1 MATSLRKTLFSNAL
15 LAAAAL
21 GLGSG
26 LANAQTVGLLS
37 MVKGDV
43 QIARAGQSAPAPAKI
58 ADLLAAGDR
67 VLTGANGEAT
77 FLFCPESRAGKL
89 LPGGEVEFTAAALQ
103 VKKGKLGDERKVPNC
118 KLPAALLA
126 GNSKQQSGMLRLR
139 GSALVLRTPTR
150 SNVADLKPS
159 FRWDKYENATSYE
172 VKLTDR
178 EERIL
183 WKKNV
188 TTTELAYP
196 SDAPALEPGQKYNW
210 RVVAFENAENQA
222 DVGTSFS
229 VLPAA
234 TATQVKESEAG
245 LQALAKA
252 SPDDNGPLFLLA
264 FLYEDNGMLDSAA
277 RVYAQLKTRM
287 GDQDWV
293 QGRLNEL
300 MGKLGWDR
308 LESGEAK

>member
-43 QIARAGQSAPAPAKI
+43 QITRAGQSAPAPAKI

-89 LPGGEVEFTAAALQ
+89 LPGGEAEFTAAALQ

-126 GNSKQQSGMLRLR
+126 QIAPKVVRTRVAGIDVIAYRTAVEQIVTLR
-139 GSALVLRTPTR
+139 GS
-150 SNVADLKPS
+150 
-159 FRWDKYENATSYE
+159 
-172 VKLTDR
+172 
-178 EERIL
+178 
-183 WKKNV
+183 
-188 TTTELAYP
+188 
-196 SDAPALEPGQKYNW
+196 
-210 RVVAFENAENQA
+210 
-222 DVGTSFS
+222 
-229 VLPAA
+229 LPAGDA
-234 TATQVKESEAG
+234 FCPPENPAI
-245 LQALAKA
+245 AKI
-252 SPDDNGPLFLLA
+252 
-264 FLYEDNGMLDSAA
+264 
-277 RVYAQLKTRM
+277 
-287 GDQDWV
+287 
-293 QGRLNEL
+293 GR
-300 MGKLGWDR
+300 
-308 LESGEAK
+308 AHV